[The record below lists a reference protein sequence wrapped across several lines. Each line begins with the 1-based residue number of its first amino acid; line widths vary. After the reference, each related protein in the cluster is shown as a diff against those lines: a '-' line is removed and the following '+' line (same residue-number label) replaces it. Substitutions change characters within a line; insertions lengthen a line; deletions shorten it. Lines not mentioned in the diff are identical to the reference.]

1 MSARA
6 TLHCNAWRAREADY
20 DGPVRLRVAYSTQQ
34 QLAEAVGQMA
44 HGAILVQSAEQPD
57 FDATVELELALPDGS
72 SVTTASRVLQV
83 LPGHGVAVTI
93 EAAVADR
100 LRAATRASTPT
111 LPPATEELTHAQKIH
126 LAMHG
131 NRDQRNAIL
140 RDRNRTLHPYVLKN
154 PNMNLDDVLAIAK
167 NTQVSPEM
175 YKQIA
180 ERQDWFSR
188 PQIAIALARNPKVPG
203 DIAIKA
209 LAHVA
214 PDALRG
220 LAKGVGAPPHVIQAA
235 RKKVIDK

>member
-1 MSARA
+1 
-6 TLHCNAWRAREADY
+6 
-20 DGPVRLRVAYSTQQ
+20 VRLRVAYSTQQ
-34 QLAEAVGQMA
+34 ELADAVKQMA
-44 HGAILVQSAEQPD
+44 HGAILVRSTEAPA
-57 FDATVELELALPDGS
+57 FDAAVELELALPDGS
-72 SVTTASRVLQV
+72 SVLASSRVLQV

-93 EAAVADR
+93 EASVAER
-100 LRAATRASTPT
+100 LRAASSRPATASTP
-111 LPPATEELTHAQKIH
+111 PPVEELTHAQKIH

-140 RDRNRTLHPYVLKN
+140 RDKNRALHPYVLKN
-154 PNMNLDDVLAIAK
+154 PNLNVDDVLAIAK
-167 NTQVSPEM
+167 NTQVATEI
-175 YKQIA
+175 YKQIS

-203 DIAIKA
+203 EIAIKA

-235 RKKVIDK
+235 RKKVIDR